1 MQARFEDNPPA
12 KWLYANGPKDKLGT
26 LKESV
31 KKLFKAIEA
40 RKTVDLDRLIFGLG
54 IRHVG
59 ETTARGLARHFCSLE
74 KMMQDVRDMGRGD
87 GALRADLEAVDG
99 FGETLLDS
107 LVAFFGEEKNCESV
121 QALLTAGVR
130 PTPLEAVAQ
139 DTPVAGK
146 TIVFTGTLVQM
157 TRAEA
162 KARAETMGAK
172 VVGSISAKTDFLV
185 AGAEAGSKLTKAQGL
200 GVTILSEDE
209 WVALASL

>member
-1 MQARFEDNPPA
+1 
-12 KWLYANGPKDKLGT
+12 
-26 LKESV
+26 
-31 KKLFKAIEA
+31 
-40 RKTVDLDRLIFGLG
+40 
-54 IRHVG
+54 
-59 ETTARGLARHFCSLE
+59 
-74 KMMQDVRDMGRGD
+74 
-87 GALRADLEAVDG
+87 LRADLEAVDG

-121 QALLTAGVR
+121 QALLTVGVR